1 MATKPIKID
10 IGHQEFDCEVGY
22 YIVPGSDSSD
32 DKQEDAPEIVV
43 ITSLYVLIEY
53 PHATDKRDIGF
64 LIEDLKE
71 FIIEKVKVK

>member
-1 MATKPIKID
+1 MANKPIKID

-22 YIVPGSDSSD
+22 YIVP
-32 DKQEDAPEIVV
+32 
-43 ITSLYVLIEY
+43 ITSLYV
-53 PHATDKRDIGF
+53 